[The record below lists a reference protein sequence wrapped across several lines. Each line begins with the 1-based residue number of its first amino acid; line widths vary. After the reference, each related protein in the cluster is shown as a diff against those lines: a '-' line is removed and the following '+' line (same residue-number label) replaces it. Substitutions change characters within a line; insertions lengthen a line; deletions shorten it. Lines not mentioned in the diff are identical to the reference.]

1 MNSSYSVVL
10 IRPPKIMGALERSMV
25 QHPINLLSLAAV
37 VRAAG
42 FAPEVWDLEVEPNS
56 EAAIRRRA
64 QAVRPRVVGVTGMT
78 CNVKMADRILGWI
91 KEEVPGV
98 FTVIG
103 GPHASALPERT
114 LREFQSFDA
123 AVRGE
128 GEDTV
133 VELCR
138 RLSAGQS
145 LAGVRG
151 TAWRKSQEEIVLEEP
166 RPLLEDLDR
175 LPLPARDLIN
185 HSLYRGAS
193 TPGLDATLH
202 RGTMLFT
209 SRGCPDNCIF
219 CAAKVTFGRTVR
231 ARSAEHVL
239 AEVDECL
246 ARWGYHHYTVE
257 DDTFSYRPSRL
268 ERLCRGFRD
277 RGITWDCDTRVNV
290 VTREMIQLFAETG
303 CRKIAFG
310 VESGSPRVLEK
321 IQKGITVEQ
330 VRRAFAWA
338 HEFGLIT
345 TAFFMVGS
353 DPSETEQDLERSFQL
368 MKEIDPDL
376 MALAIAVPFPGTRL
390 YQEMKA
396 QGFLFSE
403 QWEKFTHLHSV
414 PCWRTEHFTPEQ
426 LVRHQIRLYSR
437 FFLRP
442 SFIWKTLP
450 KALTWRGFLYYTRSL
465 WHILRYLFL
474 EKRN

>member
-1 MNSSYSVVL
+1 MNSAYKVAL

-37 VRAAG
+37 ARAAG
-42 FAPEVWDLEVEPNS
+42 FVPEVWDLEVEPNS

-64 QAVRPRVVGVTGMT
+64 QAARPDLVGITGMT
-78 CNVKMADRILGWI
+78 CNVRTAHRISGWI
-91 KEEVPGV
+91 KEELPGV

-114 LREFQSFDA
+114 LEEFPRFDA

-128 GEDTV
+128 GEETL
-133 VELCR
+133 VEICQ

-145 LAGVRG
+145 LRGVRG
-151 TAWRKSQEEIVLEEP
+151 VAWRKSASEIVLEEA
-166 RPLLEDLDR
+166 RPLLEDLDH
-175 LPLPARDLIN
+175 LPFPARDLID

-209 SRGCPDNCIF
+209 SRGCPDNCVF

-231 ARSAEHVL
+231 ARNAEHVL
-239 AEVDECL
+239 AEVDECI
-246 ARWGYHHYTVE
+246 ARWGYRHYTVE
-257 DDTFSYRPSRL
+257 DDTFTYRPSRL
-268 ERLCRGFRD
+268 VALCQGFQARGL
-277 RGITWDCDTRVNV
+277 TWDCDTRVNV
-290 VTREMIQLFAETG
+290 VTREMIKMFAETG
-303 CRKIAFG
+303 CQKIAFG
-310 VESGSPRVLEK
+310 VESGSPRILEK

-330 VRRAFAWA
+330 VKRAFAWA

-353 DPSETEQDLERSFQL
+353 DPSETAADLELSFQL
-368 MKEIDPDL
+368 MKEIDTEL
-376 MALAIAVPFPGTRL
+376 IALAIAVPFPGTRL

-396 QGFLFSE
+396 RGLLLAE
-403 QWEKFTHLHSV
+403 EWDKFTHLHSV
-414 PCWRTEHFTPEQ
+414 PCWRTEHFTPEE
-426 LVRHQIRLYSR
+426 LVRHQISLYLR

-442 SFIWKTLP
+442 AFIWKTLP
-450 KALTWRGFLYYTRSL
+450 KALTRRGFLYYTRSL
-465 WHILRYLFL
+465 GHILRYLL
-474 EKRN
+474 IEKRI